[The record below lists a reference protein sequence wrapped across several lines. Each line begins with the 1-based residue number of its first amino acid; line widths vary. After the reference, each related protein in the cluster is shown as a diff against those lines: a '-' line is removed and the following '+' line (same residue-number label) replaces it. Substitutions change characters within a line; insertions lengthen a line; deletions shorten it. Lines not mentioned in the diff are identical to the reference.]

1 MNVEEIA
8 LAQSGQEAL
17 ENYLRNIGYDP
28 SIKEFMISYREG
40 NEQKN
45 ITVSNE
51 AINIGLVKILMAL
64 KKILPIQDADDQ
76 LALSTLLSEEYNTL
90 LIISQ
95 TKDNYMILPALLIK
109 RMGLLRKELG
119 NIEPKDIKI
128 KEIK

>member
-1 MNVEEIA
+1 MEEIA